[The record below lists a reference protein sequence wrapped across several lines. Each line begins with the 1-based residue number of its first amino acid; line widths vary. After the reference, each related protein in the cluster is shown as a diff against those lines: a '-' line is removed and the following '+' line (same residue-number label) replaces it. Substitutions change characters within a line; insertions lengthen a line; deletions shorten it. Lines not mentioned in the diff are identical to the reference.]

1 VNAASV
7 ERNNRPFGVGPVSVG
22 PLQRNIRSVPSRPAS
37 GRLLNA
43 AAVIKLADSVL
54 GKQTA
59 FSRSS
64 ARTCSCQSISKALM
78 GLNRTQSRAFQFG
91 QKSFYSIRFDSAI

>member
-43 AAVIKLADSVL
+43 AAVIKLTDSGL
-54 GKQTA
+54 GKPDCFFA
-59 FSRSS
+59 VVRED
-64 ARTCSCQSISKALM
+64 M
-78 GLNRTQSRAFQFG
+78 
-91 QKSFYSIRFDSAI
+91 

>member
-43 AAVIKLADSVL
+43 AAVIKLADCVL
-54 GKQTA
+54 GQPDCFFA
-59 FSRSS
+59 VVREN
-64 ARTCSCQSISKALM
+64 M
-78 GLNRTQSRAFQFG
+78 
-91 QKSFYSIRFDSAI
+91 